1 MKQKIKQLL
10 QKQFKLTTVFIITAI
25 VSLFWIGYY
34 AEPDDLVFSER
45 STYDY
50 QVNEVSPIMTWMSV
64 DWEAGEF
71 WYTDQLGHYYVKGT
85 VEETGENHYWFRCDY
100 EESKA
105 IIPDQL
111 MTRYNNDEITLMIGD
126 EIRRFA
132 KSEEQI
138 VTIGNY
144 EYK

>member
-1 MKQKIKQLL
+1 MTLKQLF
-10 QKQFKLTTVFIITAI
+10 QKRVKFSTVCLLVLGTSF
-25 VSLFWIGYY
+25 FWLCYY

-45 STYDY
+45 GTYDFR
-50 QVNEVSPIMTWMSV
+50 VNEVSPIMTWISV
-64 DWEAGEF
+64 DWENGEF
-71 WYTDQLGHYYVKGT
+71 WYTDQHGHYYVKGT

-126 EIRRFA
+126 EIRRFV
-132 KSEEQI
+132 KSDEQI